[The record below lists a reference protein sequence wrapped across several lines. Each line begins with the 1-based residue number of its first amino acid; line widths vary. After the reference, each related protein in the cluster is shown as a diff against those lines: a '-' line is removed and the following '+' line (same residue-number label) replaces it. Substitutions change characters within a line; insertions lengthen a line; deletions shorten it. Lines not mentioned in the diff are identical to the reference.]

1 MFSAEDCLS
10 CEIILDSLPSPPRG
24 GIHLPTLLAPS
35 TPLVILTINGYKYAT
50 TVTDSPI
57 NIDSV
62 MFYFDDLW
70 NMQDLEN
77 VQRKADPKYFFSRL
91 DIFAGN

>member
-1 MFSAEDCLS
+1 M
-10 CEIILDSLPSPPRG
+10 
-24 GIHLPTLLAPS
+24 
-35 TPLVILTINGYKYAT
+35 VILTINGYKYAT